1 MTGWL
6 LRTNGNVEKADENL
20 HKQGGR
26 LPLAALYQ
34 AIGCSIVERVTAPW
48 GQFWVDEEGRLK
60 GHSELNE
67 LATQIYWET
76 FPHVKGQPLV
86 GDIYLRVKA
95 SGKTA
100 KRLVEALEIRAAN
113 GALNNGRP
121 GGRGYV

>member
-1 MTGWL
+1 MKGFI

-48 GQFWVDEEGRLK
+48 GQFWVDEEGLLK
-60 GHSELNE
+60 ATERNE

-86 GDIYLRVKA
+86 GDIYLRVKV

-100 KRLVEALEIRAAN
+100 KRLVEELEVRAAN
-113 GALNNGRP
+113 GGTK
-121 GGRGYV
+121 